1 MKLNKKNPT
10 VSIIIPVYNRKKLF
24 FRAYDSV
31 MNQSY
36 DDYELI
42 IVDDGSSDSFHKKL
56 FDIMKHNYRVK
67 FIRHSNRGT
76 ALTLNTG
83 ISAASGKYITFLD
96 SDDEYSKEHIAKRA
110 RYMNKNKNVDI
121 IHSPAIMIGK
131 EEDMYVPDVRNR
143 KRLIHLN
150 DCVLGATIFG
160 KKEAFYKLDGFRNVF
175 SYDSDFINRAEKLL
189 NVTRVDYM
197 TYFYYRDTS
206 DSVLTKFKKEMNA
219 K

>member
-1 MKLNKKNPT
+1 MRLNKKNPT
-10 VSIIIPVYNRKKLF
+10 VTIIIPVFNRKKLF

-31 MNQSY
+31 INQSY

-42 IVDDGSSDSFHKKL
+42 VVDDGSSDSFHKKL
-56 FDIMKHNYRVK
+56 FEVMKHDYRVK

-96 SDDEYSKEHIAKRA
+96 SDDEYGKEHITKRV

-121 IHSPAIMIGK
+121 IHSPAVMIGK
-131 EEDMYVPDVRNR
+131 EEDMYVPNVRNR
-143 KRLIHLN
+143 KRLIHLK

-160 KKEAFYKLDGFRNVF
+160 KKEVFYKLDGFRNVF
-175 SYDSDFINRAEKLL
+175 SYDSDFIKRAEKLL

-206 DSVLTKFKKEMNA
+206 DSVLTKFKKEMNG